1 MIDFHSSVE
10 EQGPVRRV
18 LTVTVPPEHVEREFE
33 RAYKRLGGRVRV
45 PGFRKGKVPR
55 RVLEMRFGDE
65 VREEVVT
72 ELIEGACADAI
83 KEQGLDVVSRPRLI
97 QHELDEQTGLRFEAM
112 VDIRPHFELKPYK
125 GLAADLRIVRVEEDD
140 VDRAIAALRERYA
153 VLETEEDRV
162 NVAMGDVIVA
172 DLAASCDGE
181 PLEQATGEGVQIEVG
196 AGRLPEELEKQLV
209 GVTRGIET
217 PILVRFEQEHPDPD
231 LAGKLVRFDVT
242 VREIKNKIL
251 PRLDD
256 EFASEVGIEG
266 CETLEQLR
274 TKVREDLERRERLD
288 AERRMRNEL
297 LSSLVEAHGFEVPET
312 LVDQQLVRMLRDM
325 GVKEIPD
332 DKVGE
337 VRAALE
343 PSAIKQVRAGFILDA
358 IAQAEGLDVTEDE
371 LREAIKRQLVAAG
384 SQVDAVRSYYQR
396 PGAVATLRQD
406 ILRDKA
412 LDRVVELATRRDVEV
427 DRSQV
432 ADTR

>member
-1 MIDFHSSVE
+1 
-10 EQGPVRRV
+10 
-18 LTVTVPPEHVEREFE
+18 
-33 RAYKRLGGRVRV
+33 
-45 PGFRKGKVPR
+45 
-55 RVLEMRFGDE
+55 
-65 VREEVVT
+65 
-72 ELIEGACADAI
+72 
-83 KEQGLDVVSRPRLI
+83 
-97 QHELDEQTGLRFEAM
+97 
-112 VDIRPHFELKPYK
+112 
-125 GLAADLRIVRVEEDD
+125 
-140 VDRAIAALRERYA
+140 
-153 VLETEEDRV
+153 
-162 NVAMGDVIVA
+162 
-172 DLAASCDGE
+172 
-181 PLEQATGEGVQIEVG
+181 
-196 AGRLPEELEKQLV
+196 
-209 GVTRGIET
+209 
-217 PILVRFEQEHPDPD
+217 
-231 LAGKLVRFDVT
+231 
-242 VREIKNKIL
+242 
-251 PRLDD
+251 
-256 EFASEVGIEG
+256 
-266 CETLEQLR
+266 
-274 TKVREDLERRERLD
+274 
-288 AERRMRNEL
+288 MRNEL